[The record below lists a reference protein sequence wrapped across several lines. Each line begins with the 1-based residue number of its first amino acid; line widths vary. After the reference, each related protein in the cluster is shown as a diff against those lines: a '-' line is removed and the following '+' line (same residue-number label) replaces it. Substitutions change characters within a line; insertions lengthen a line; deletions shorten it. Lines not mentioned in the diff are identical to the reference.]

1 MKKNLFLIF
10 AFAIL
15 GLISCEKYDPTNS
28 NSVTHR
34 DESTKITSPTFE
46 KYLTTTDYDGFSI
59 RMRFD
64 NGGDTRENMSCIVHW
79 RAYAKKPSSTPTTSD
94 LTNNESMRIYGNTV
108 RSTVFDKSHA
118 GYNGGTY
125 IYYCA
130 TCSNSRYSV
139 TTPVTFCIVKR

>member
-1 MKKNLFLIF
+1 MKSKLLIY
-10 AFAIL
+10 AMAATMMCM
-15 GLISCEKYDPTNS
+15 ISCEKYEPMDT
-28 NSVTHR
+28 THSHEEQTR
-34 DESTKITSPTFE
+34 IEMPSFE

-64 NGGDTRENMSCIVHW
+64 NGGDVRENMSCTVHW
-79 RAYAKKPSSTPTTSD
+79 KAYPSKPSSTPRKSD
-94 LTNNESMRIYGNTV
+94 LTNNESMRIYGNTKG
-108 RSTVFDKSHA
+108 STTFDKSHA
-118 GYNGGTY
+118 GYRGGTY

>member
-1 MKKNLFLIF
+1 M
-10 AFAIL
+10 AIAML
-15 GLISCEKYDPTNS
+15 AIISCETYEPVDMNQSHDTEEETRVEIPS
-28 NSVTHR
+28 
-34 DESTKITSPTFE
+34 FE

-64 NGGDTRENMSCIVHW
+64 NGGDTRDNMSCTVHW
-79 RAYAKKPSSTPTTSD
+79 KAFSSKPSSTPTLRD
-94 LTNNESMRIYGNTV
+94 LTNNESMRICGNT
-108 RSTVFDKSHA
+108 RNSTTFDKSHA
-118 GYNGGTY
+118 GYRGGTY

>member
-1 MKKNLFLIF
+1 MKKNLFLII
-10 AFAIL
+10 AVAML
-15 GLISCEKYDPTNS
+15 GLISCEKYDPINS
-28 NSVTHR
+28 NNVSYH
-34 DESTKITSPTFE
+34 ESTNITMPSFE

-64 NGGDTRENMSCIVHW
+64 NGGDTRENMSCTVHW
-79 RAYAKKPSSTPTTSD
+79 RAYSSKPSKTPTKSD
-94 LTNNESMRIYGNTV
+94 LTKNESMRIYGSTV